1 MVRIFVNN
9 IAFYVKKDIS
19 VLEALSF
26 LGLRIP
32 RFCYH
37 ESLSIA
43 GNCRICLVEVD
54 SALKL
59 VASCAQPIMANLQI
73 FSNTTKVLK
82 TRENIL
88 ESLLINHPLDCP
100 ICDQAGECDLQD
112 QSKVFGGI
120 FSRHIFAKRG
130 VENKIIDPCIKTIM
144 TRCIHCTRCVR
155 FAAEVTGKQFL
166 GTLNRGRFTEIGGF
180 ISHFQDSSEVS
191 GNVIDLCP
199 VGALTAKPY
208 AFKARPWELRS
219 IETIDLTDGLG
230 SNIYVNL
237 KELDIIS
244 VLPKNN
250 PQINGQWISNK
261 ARFYIDALQ
270 RYRITS
276 AWTKSL
282 NNQRV
287 DTLVQPLTLLQ
298 NLLTSDKGKL
308 KQTFLVNEDID
319 MNTLRLLKKLESA
332 QPGKFDLYNTS
343 ASVNQSNYYYSH
355 NNKIIDLENANT
367 SCFVLLATNVRTECA
382 VMNIKLRI
390 KAKSKRINALSFGQR
405 MEPTFPVKFI
415 NITASLVLNVIEGKV
430 KGFSKNIFLKAK
442 PIFLIGESFFQRIN
456 WDKNALINHLS
467 KYNSNNVTLI
477 LNKGANTESIN
488 FLNVKPLSSR
498 NLEKNNGYIY
508 CCSLRDSVKLR
519 SVLDKSNSTSVWL
532 HTHGSQIAS
541 ACDFILPILSHLEA
555 EGIFINLEKRPQK
568 SIKMLENGSPST
580 VYSLLELVTIIKELL
595 NVNLS
600 NKNSNLELTPF
611 FYMDELVK
619 NGNLFDQLTSKFTKL
634 SLKQEKTFGL
644 YSNYPF
650 KPILS
655 DYYRTNS
662 YAPYSLNMTNYSTKK
677 RLNNNILLNLMS

>member
-9 IAFYVKKDIS
+9 IAFYIKKDIS

-37 ESLSIA
+37 EALSIA
-43 GNCRICLVEVD
+43 GNCRICLVEID

-59 VASCAQPIMANLQI
+59 VASCAQPILANMQI

-120 FSRHIFAKRG
+120 FSRHYFSKRG

-155 FAAEVTGKQFL
+155 FATEITGKSFL

-219 IETIDLTDGLG
+219 IETVDLTDGLG

-250 PQINGQWISNK
+250 PLINGQWISNK

-270 RYRITS
+270 RYRISS
-276 AWTKSL
+276 A
-282 NNQRV
+282 
-287 DTLVQPLTLLQ
+287 
-298 NLLTSDKGKL
+298 
-308 KQTFLVNEDID
+308 
-319 MNTLRLLKKLESA
+319 
-332 QPGKFDLYNTS
+332 
-343 ASVNQSNYYYSH
+343 
-355 NNKIIDLENANT
+355 
-367 SCFVLLATNVRTECA
+367 
-382 VMNIKLRI
+382 
-390 KAKSKRINALSFGQR
+390 
-405 MEPTFPVKFI
+405 
-415 NITASLVLNVIEGKV
+415 
-430 KGFSKNIFLKAK
+430 
-442 PIFLIGESFFQRIN
+442 
-456 WDKNALINHLS
+456 
-467 KYNSNNVTLI
+467 
-477 LNKGANTESIN
+477 
-488 FLNVKPLSSR
+488 
-498 NLEKNNGYIY
+498 
-508 CCSLRDSVKLR
+508 
-519 SVLDKSNSTSVWL
+519 
-532 HTHGSQIAS
+532 
-541 ACDFILPILSHLEA
+541 
-555 EGIFINLEKRPQK
+555 
-568 SIKMLENGSPST
+568 
-580 VYSLLELVTIIKELL
+580 
-595 NVNLS
+595 
-600 NKNSNLELTPF
+600 
-611 FYMDELVK
+611 
-619 NGNLFDQLTSKFTKL
+619 
-634 SLKQEKTFGL
+634 
-644 YSNYPF
+644 
-650 KPILS
+650 
-655 DYYRTNS
+655 
-662 YAPYSLNMTNYSTKK
+662 
-677 RLNNNILLNLMS
+677 

>member
-9 IAFYVKKDIS
+9 IAFYIKKDIS

-37 ESLSIA
+37 EALSIA

-59 VASCAQPIMANLQI
+59 VASCAQPILANMQI

-82 TRENIL
+82 TRENVL
-88 ESLLINHPLDCP
+88 ESLLLNHPLDCP

-120 FSRHIFAKRG
+120 FSRNYFSKRG
-130 VENKIIDPCIKTIM
+130 VENKNIDPCIKTIM

-155 FAAEVTGKQFL
+155 FASEITGKTFL

-250 PQINGQWISNK
+250 PSINGQWISNK

-270 RYRITS
+270 RYRISS
-276 AWTKSL
+276 AWKRDAS
-282 NNQRV
+282 NNLKDCSIQTI
-287 DTLVQPLTLLQ
+287 TLIQHLLSTENSKLT
-298 NLLTSDKGKL
+298 
-308 KQTFLVNEDID
+308 QTFLVNSEID
-319 MNTLRLLKKLESA
+319 FNTLRLLKKLELS
-332 QPGKFDLYNTS
+332 QPKKFKVYNTS
-343 ASVNQSNYYYSH
+343 TFFKQSNYYYNN
-355 NNKIIDLENANT
+355 NNKIVDLEKANS

-382 VMNIKLRI
+382 VLNIKLRI
-390 KAKSKRINALSFGQR
+390 KSKNKRVNTLSFGQR
-405 MEPTFPVKFI
+405 MEPTFSVKFI
-415 NITASLVLNVIEGKV
+415 NITTDLILKVLEAKS
-430 KGFSKNIFLKAK
+430 KLFSKSIFSKVQ
-442 PIFLIGESFFQRIN
+442 PIFLIGESFFQRLN
-456 WDKNALINHLS
+456 WDKNSFIEHLRN
-467 KYNSNNVTLI
+467 YNSNNITIV
-477 LNKGANTESIN
+477 LNKQSNSESIN
-488 FLNVKPLSSR
+488 YLNIKSLNSR
-498 NLEKNNGYIY
+498 NLKNKNNILYFCG
-508 CCSLRDSVKLR
+508 LQDSFKIRNLINN
-519 SVLDKSNSTSVWL
+519 SVTTTVWA
-532 HTHGSQIAS
+532 HTHGSQIATS
-541 ACDFILPILSHLEA
+541 CNYILPILSHLES
-555 EGIFINLEKRPQK
+555 EGIFINFEQRPQK
-568 SIKMLENGSPST
+568 STKMIENGSPAT
-580 VYSLLELVTIIKELL
+580 VYSLFELVNIIKDNL
-595 NVNLS
+595 NINFKKKNLS
-600 NKNSNLELTPF
+600 HF
-611 FYMDELVK
+611 GYIDEMIK
-619 NGNLFDQLTSKFTKL
+619 NGTLFNELNSKFIKVIFKKDN
-634 SLKQEKTFGL
+634 SIGF

-662 YAPYSLNMTNYSTKK
+662 YASYSLNMTNYSTKK
-677 RLNNNILLNLMS
+677 RINNNIFLNLMS

>member
-155 FAAEVTGKQFL
+155 FAAEITGKQFL

-219 IETIDLTDGLG
+219 IETVDLTDGLG

-250 PQINGQWISNK
+250 PSINGQWISNK

-276 AWTKSL
+276 AWTKTL
-282 NNQRV
+282 NTQRV
-287 DTLVQPLTLLQ
+287 DKIVQPLVLLQ
-298 NLLTSDKGKL
+298 NLLTSEKGKL
-308 KQTFLVNEDID
+308 NQTFLVNGDVD

-332 QPGKFDLYNTS
+332 QPGKFSVYNTS
-343 ASVNQSNYYYSH
+343 TSFKQSNYYYTH
-355 NNKIIDLENANT
+355 NNKVIDLETANS

-415 NITASLVLNVIEGKV
+415 NITASLVLEVIEGKV
-430 KGFSKNIFLKAK
+430 RSFSKSIFSKAQ

-456 WDKNALINHLS
+456 WDKNALVKHLS
-467 KYNSNNVTLI
+467 KYNSNNITLV
-477 LNKGANTESIN
+477 LNKKSNSESIN
-488 FLNVKPLSSR
+488 YLNIKPLSSR
-498 NLEKNNGYIY
+498 KLEKNNGYMY
-508 CCSLRDSVKLR
+508 CCSLEDNVKLR
-519 SVLDKSNSTSVWL
+519 SILDKSSLTTVWL
-532 HTHGSQIAS
+532 HTHGSQLAS
-541 ACDFILPILSHLEA
+541 SCDFILPVLSHLEA
-555 EGIFINLEKRPQK
+555 EGLFINLEKRPQK
-568 SIKMLENGSPST
+568 SIKMLENCSPAT
-580 VYSLLELVTIIKELL
+580 VYSLLELVAIIKDLL
-595 NVNLS
+595 NINLAA
-600 NKNSNLELTPF
+600 KHTNLELTPF
-611 FYMDELVK
+611 YYVDELVN
-619 NGNLFDQLTSKFTKL
+619 NGNLFDQLISKFSKVV
-634 SLKQEKTFGL
+634 LKNEKTFGL

-650 KPILS
+650 KPVLS

-662 YAPYSLNMTNYSTKK
+662 YTAYSLNMTNYSTKK
-677 RLNNNILLNLMS
+677 RLKNNVLLNLMS